1 MDIIEALEDEEEE
14 ETEDGT
20 VDYEEDMSTKGTV
33 ITNQKYN

>member
-1 MDIIEALEDEEEE
+1 MEDEEEE

-33 ITNQKYN
+33 IDP

>member
-20 VDYEEDMSTKGTV
+20 VDYEEDMSAKG
-33 ITNQKYN
+33 NQEFN